1 MDRYFFGSI
10 FLKLSIFFFAL
21 LIVKFVFGLF
31 SYMFTF
37 ESWTPIP
44 SGLFLFSLSGLTM
57 YIFLMIVVSHHLGR
71 IFLSIVAIG
80 SLVVISIIALYSA
93 KEVNIYREEGYV
105 IYVQEYRFLFAGQ
118 DDLYLKKNFLFA
130 KKIGTGEQSEE
141 SHSSYWIQD
150 GVLFITTHHE
160 GGSEYTISIELN
172 N

>member
-1 MDRYFFGSI
+1 MERYRFGSH
-10 FLKLSIFFFAL
+10 FLKLSIFFFVL
-21 LIVKFVFGLF
+21 LIVNFVIGLF

-57 YIFLMIVVSHHLGR
+57 YIFLMIVVSHHLER
-71 IFLSIVAIG
+71 IFLSIVAIA
-80 SLVVISIIALYSA
+80 SLVVISIIAMFTA
-93 KEVNIYREEGYV
+93 EEVNIYRQEGYV
-105 IYVQEYRFLFAGQ
+105 IYVQEYRFLFDGH
-118 DDLYLKKNFLFA
+118 DDLFLKENFIVA

-141 SHSSYWIQD
+141 QYSTYRIQD
-150 GVLFITTHHE
+150 GILFITTHHE